1 MRNNRFF
8 RPMLWPTV
16 MTLAALPVLIGLGL
30 WQVERLQ
37 WKEALLQ
44 RIDTRLNGEAAPMPA
59 PGTWDAFDAE
69 AEEYR
74 RVKLTGRFLPREFHH
89 FTQDEGGAAGY
100 GIVSPLEVAEGAV
113 VLVDRGFVPA
123 ALKEAHGGVPEGEVS
138 FTGVLRAPQRRGP
151 FDGQD
156 DTQKNVWMVRDPAR
170 MGAAL
175 DGMKPAPFIVEA
187 ERGSF
192 PGEWPKPK
200 GTRVDIPNNH
210 LDYALTWFGLA
221 GVLAVIYIA
230 YHRSNGRI
238 GRERKKA

>member
-74 RVKLTGRFLPREFHH
+74 RVKLTGRFLSREFHH

-151 FDGQD
+151 FDGQ
-156 DTQKNVWMVRDPAR
+156 P
-170 MGAAL
+170 
-175 DGMKPAPFIVEA
+175 VEA
-187 ERGSF
+187 PGSSQF
-192 PGEWPKPK
+192 EFNEEGRVQRYWMNFNPEDFFYRK
-200 GTRVDIPNNH
+200 G
-210 LDYALTWFGLA
+210 
-221 GVLAVIYIA
+221 
-230 YHRSNGRI
+230 
-238 GRERKKA
+238 